1 MPAQPPLD
9 LTATAQRPTSAP
21 PATSAVTQTVGLS
34 RRHWLWSAASLPLA
48 GGLGALTLSHPSW
61 AQSTPKQPTAAQRST
76 WRAVSRVGYGPSPA
90 LLAEVQQA
98 SSPRAWA
105 LQQIELARSAS
116 QKPPLIASD
125 LADFNAPL
133 PDIFAA
139 DKRERELRKQV
150 KADAAQAAGG
160 VGRSPNPAAVPERRM
175 DFSNALAPEFY
186 TRRLTLQ
193 TAAWR
198 LSSCSQP
205 ELEPPLLA
213 RMTEFWFNHFN
224 VFIGKGAV
232 RPFVGHYLVNVIRAN
247 ALGKFEDLLVASAR
261 HPAMLLYLD
270 QAQSVAEGSPGAQGR
285 TRGLNE
291 NYARELMELHTLGV
305 HGGYSQQDVR
315 ELARVLTGWTIGPN
329 QADGFRFASRL
340 HDTGRKQVLGQSFP
354 SPGSPAGEQEGL
366 DALRLLARQPATAQR
381 ISLRLAQFFVS
392 DQPAPALVKRLRQSF
407 LDSQGDISAVLR
419 VLLASEDFWA
429 AENRLFKTPMDF
441 ACSALAATQA
451 ASGADRRGLVLA
463 ADYLNNA
470 GQPLH
475 GWQTPDGYAFDA
487 ATWLAPEA
495 LTRRSDFAFALT
507 RRQPVP
513 EFLPV
518 FLSEAT
524 RTSIAIEAPALQAG
538 LLLSSPEFMYK

>member
-1 MPAQPPLD
+1 MPAQAPLE
-9 LTATAQRPTSAP
+9 LTAIAQLPA
-21 PATSAVTQTVGLS
+21 PATSTTTPAVGVS
-34 RRHWLWSAASLPLA
+34 RRHWLWSAASLPLV
-48 GGLGALTLSHPSW
+48 GGIHALTLSRPSW
-61 AQSTPKQPTAAQRST
+61 AQSEPAQPTAAQLGT
-76 WRAVSRVGYGPSPA
+76 WRVVSRVGYGPTPD

-105 LQQIELARSAS
+105 LQQIELAHSAS
-116 QKPPLIASD
+116 QKPPLIAPD

-139 DKRERELRKQV
+139 DKRERELRKQI
-150 KADAAQAAGG
+150 KADATQTAGG
-160 VGRSPNPAAVPERRM
+160 PGRSPNPNAVPERRM
-175 DFSNALAPEFY
+175 DFSEALAPEFY

-198 LSSCSQP
+198 LTSCSQP

-232 RPFVGHYLVNVIRAN
+232 RPFVGHYLVNAIRAH
-247 ALGKFEDLLVASAR
+247 AMGKFEDLLLASAR

-270 QAQSVAEGSPGAQGR
+270 QAQSVATGSPGAQGR

-305 HGGYSQQDVR
+305 HGGYSQTDVR

-329 QADGFRFASRL
+329 QLDGFRFAPRL
-340 HDTGRKQVLGQSFP
+340 HDSASKRVLWQAFP
-354 SPGSPAGEQEGL
+354 GADSTAGEQEGV
-366 DALRLLARQPATAQR
+366 DAIRLLARQPATAQR
-381 ISLRLAQFFVS
+381 ISLRLAQFFVA
-392 DQPAPALVKRLRQSF
+392 DQPAPALVKRLSQSF
-407 LDSQGDISAVLR
+407 LRSQGDIRVVLR
-419 VLLASEDFWA
+419 VLFSDDEFWA

-441 ACSALAATQA
+441 ACSALVATQA

-507 RRQPVP
+507 RQQSPA
-513 EFLPV
+513 EFLSA
-518 FLSEAT
+518 FLSPAT
-524 RTSIAIEAPALQAG
+524 RSSIAHEAPALQAG
-538 LLLSSPEFMYK
+538 LMLSSPEFMYK